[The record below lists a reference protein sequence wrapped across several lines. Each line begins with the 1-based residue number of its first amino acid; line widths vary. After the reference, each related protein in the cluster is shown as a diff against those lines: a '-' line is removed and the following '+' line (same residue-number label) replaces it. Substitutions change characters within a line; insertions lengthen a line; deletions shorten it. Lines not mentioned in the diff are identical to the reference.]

1 MQLVTRVKLKQLLA
15 LLLAV
20 LAIVIIAQNV
30 EPVEVQVLF
39 VTVTM
44 PRAALLAI
52 TLLVGIAIGILISL
66 GLAGRRKGD
75 DESTLSLS
83 APE

>member
-1 MQLVTRVKLKQLLA
+1 MEMVTRVKLKIVA
-15 LLLAV
+15 AFILAV
-20 LAIVIIAQNV
+20 LAIVIIVQNV
-30 EPVEVQVLF
+30 EPVAVQILF

-66 GLAGRRKGD
+66 GLTGRRVVAGQ
-75 DESTLSLS
+75 EILELRE
-83 APE
+83 PQ